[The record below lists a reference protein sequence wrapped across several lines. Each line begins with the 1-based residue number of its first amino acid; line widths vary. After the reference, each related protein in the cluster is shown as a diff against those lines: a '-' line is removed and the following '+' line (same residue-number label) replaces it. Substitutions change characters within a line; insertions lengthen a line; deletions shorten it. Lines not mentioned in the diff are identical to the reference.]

1 MAPLIKEFQKHPNC
15 FATKICVTAQ
25 HREMLDQVLSFFNII
40 PDYDLNIMKVNQT
53 LSGMTAMMLEKLNY
67 CIQNE
72 NPDIIFVQGDTT
84 TAFVGALAGYYNK
97 IKIAHIEAGLRSG
110 DPYSPFPEE
119 GNRML
124 VACLS
129 SYHFAPTNKAKK
141 NLLKEGRKKNIF
153 VVGNTVIDALLLGI
167 KNIETNSEEKYQRFF
182 DYIDFSNKIIL
193 VTGHRRESFGLPFEN
208 ICESLR
214 EIAETSRNIQ
224 IVYPLHLN
232 PKIREPVKRILGN
245 QKNIHLIE
253 PLEYPHL
260 LWLMKKCHIVLT
272 DSGGIQEEA
281 PSLGKPVLVMREVTE
296 RTEGIEAGTAKLIGT
311 NKDKI
316 LNEVMRLLNDKT
328 AYDEMAKCINPYGA
342 GDSSKQI
349 VSIFHHIFQEEI

>member
-1 MAPLIKEFQKHPNC
+1 
-15 FATKICVTAQ
+15 
-25 HREMLDQVLSFFNII
+25 
-40 PDYDLNIMKVNQT
+40 MKVNQT